1 MMIVTIITSSSG
13 KDRTPSA
20 KNSKYHQGTEVL
32 FWMDQ
37 KFEPSKHLNWV
48 SNVDTNLLS
57 LMWYFEKH
65 GSSSLSKSMKTSFKS
80 ATTSFESSHSS
91 WVQIMMYNSLTNF
104 RCIPDRCWQ
113 WDHIAPWS
121 PRPCRES
128 FLSEE
133 ERIEGK
139 QQKTVAITFSIVW
152 IGTEKARTLT
162 EVTRG
167 RATARWGWARAARF

>member
-1 MMIVTIITSSSG
+1 MSPENASKLPQNTPRTSQIAPYHPKLSPDHTTMSPNHPKTFPNQNRSPMMIVTIITSSSG

-32 FWMDQ
+32 FGMDQ
-37 KFEPSKHLNWV
+37 KFFFEKIEPSKHLNWV

-91 WVQIMMYNSLTNF
+91 WVQMTIKWF
-104 RCIPDRCWQ
+104 D
-113 WDHIAPWS
+113 
-121 PRPCRES
+121 
-128 FLSEE
+128 
-133 ERIEGK
+133 
-139 QQKTVAITFSIVW
+139 
-152 IGTEKARTLT
+152 
-162 EVTRG
+162 
-167 RATARWGWARAARF
+167 